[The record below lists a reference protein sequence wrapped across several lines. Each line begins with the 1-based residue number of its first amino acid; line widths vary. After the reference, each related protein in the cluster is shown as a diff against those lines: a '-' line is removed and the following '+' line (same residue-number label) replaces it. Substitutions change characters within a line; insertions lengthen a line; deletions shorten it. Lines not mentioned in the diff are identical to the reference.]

1 MKYQFILH
9 IIKQVRNLSIED
21 DCHQMN
27 AVISVRRPWRETEHF
42 SAATVSEITVSFVPL
57 LSEQLVI
64 LNIVNNFAKILKLP
78 LSVYS
83 TT

>member
-21 DCHQMN
+21 DCHQMS

-42 SAATVSEITVSFVPL
+42 SAATVSEITVNFVP
-57 LSEQLVI
+57 
-64 LNIVNNFAKILKLP
+64 
-78 LSVYS
+78 
-83 TT
+83 

>member
-1 MKYQFILH
+1 MDQFISEITKIIIIGILMKYQFILH
-9 IIKQVRNLSIED
+9 ILIKQVRNLSIED

-57 LSEQLVI
+57 LSE
-64 LNIVNNFAKILKLP
+64 
-78 LSVYS
+78 
-83 TT
+83 

>member
-42 SAATVSEITVSFVPL
+42 NAATVSEITVSFVPL
-57 LSEQLVI
+57 LSE
-64 LNIVNNFAKILKLP
+64 
-78 LSVYS
+78 
-83 TT
+83 

>member
-9 IIKQVRNLSIED
+9 LIKQVRNLSIED

-42 SAATVSEITVSFVPL
+42 SAATVSEITVSFVP
-57 LSEQLVI
+57 
-64 LNIVNNFAKILKLP
+64 
-78 LSVYS
+78 
-83 TT
+83 

>member
-1 MKYQFILH
+1 MDQLVSEITKILIIGILMKSRYQFILH
-9 IIKQVRNLSIED
+9 IIKQVRKLSIED

-57 LSEQLVI
+57 LSE
-64 LNIVNNFAKILKLP
+64 
-78 LSVYS
+78 
-83 TT
+83 

>member
-1 MKYQFILH
+1 MDQFISEITKIIIIGILMKYQFILH
-9 IIKQVRNLSIED
+9 IIKQARNLSIED

-57 LSEQLVI
+57 LSE
-64 LNIVNNFAKILKLP
+64 
-78 LSVYS
+78 
-83 TT
+83 